1 MPTGTSGGQ
10 MDVRGMADQ
19 IREAGAQEFV
29 GPNNVHDVLT
39 SMHEVIQATQEALSD
54 IGGQVDDQPGVI
66 KDYGEAAHEAAGSM
80 SGAADALEQ
89 VTGPGITG
97 QGATGTGLRETAEE
111 IRQMSG
117 RQFADSDDVHN
128 TLIDLHQIIG
138 ATQESMYALGHK
150 IAELPGVVPEYSA
163 AAFEASG
170 RLQGI
175 ADVLQGKVGEGI
187 TGQGAV

>member
-1 MPTGTSGGQ
+1 

-29 GPNNVHDVLT
+29 SPNNVHDVLT
-39 SMHEVIQATQEALSD
+39 SMHEVIQATQGALAG
-54 IGGQVDDQPGVI
+54 IGHQVDEQPGVI
-66 KDYGEAAHEAAGSM
+66 RDYGEAAHEAAAAM
-80 SGAADALEQ
+80 SGAADGLQQ
-89 VTGPGITG
+89 VVGPGITG
-97 QGATGTGLRETAEE
+97 KAHTGSGLREVAEE
-111 IRQMSG
+111 TRAMGGQN
-117 RQFADSDDVHN
+117 FDDSDDVHN
-128 TLIDLHQIIG
+128 TLIDLHRIIE
-138 ATQESMYALGHK
+138 ATQESMYTLGHK

-175 ADVLQGKVGEGI
+175 AENLESRVSPGI